1 MFQAPILNVFVD
13 FENDTLAVKNQS
25 EVFKEDPIL
34 STFCSPVLKVLQGFY
49 DSLPSPDSRA
59 SLPVAFINSC
69 PYVLHFPNKPFSYFL
84 RSVVDTPVYRK
95 KNCLN
100 LTLYQKYLNEL
111 ENSIAPYGYEYED
124 CFYKEGKE
132 TVVVPLGKS
141 RHSFIQNF
149 DKCIINTFQQ
159 LDVKLNRKN
168 NKLIV
173 ISTFLD
179 STKIVYFKET
189 SKIAFFKKDKHN
201 NYNIVYNSFQ
211 NVPSNMIESVS
222 KHVQIKN
229 TLAAQTL
236 LELNSRQSL
245 YVRDIRSLIHNSFYL
260 QSQCLFLLPSNY
272 FYSLK
277 SQRKLE
283 YAKAVRNQNKY
294 YHSIFKTSE
303 IPERYWKVASNYFS
317 KYKDLK
323 DFIELYTDSN
333 NKNMFL
339 LFFDLQK
346 QHYFDPFVTLSLFA
360 VFPSFVYL
368 EEFIK
373 NIDYGVSNIIL
384 NYSHSFKTFKCKTIK
399 EFQYELYLH
408 TFQNFSKVAR
418 IKNFD
423 IYKNPSKQKKVQSLD
438 KTLQL
443 HVPINVV
450 LENYTDYK
458 NIYNQ
463 YFI

>member
-1 MFQAPILNVFVD
+1 MFKSLSTVLSS
-13 FENDTLAVKNQS
+13 FEVENTTVKNQS

-69 PYVLHFPNKPFSYFL
+69 PYILHFPNKPFSYFL
-84 RSVVDTPVYRK
+84 RFSTFCTPK

-100 LTLYQKYLNEL
+100 LSLYQKYLNEL
-111 ENSIAPYGYEYED
+111 ENSVAPYGYEYED

-141 RHSFIQNF
+141 RHSFIQDF

-211 NVPSNMIESVS
+211 NVPSNMIEHIS

-236 LELNSRQSL
+236 LELNSR
-245 YVRDIRSLIHNSFYL
+245 
-260 QSQCLFLLPSNY
+260 
-272 FYSLK
+272 
-277 SQRKLE
+277 
-283 YAKAVRNQNKY
+283 
-294 YHSIFKTSE
+294 
-303 IPERYWKVASNYFS
+303 
-317 KYKDLK
+317 
-323 DFIELYTDSN
+323 
-333 NKNMFL
+333 
-339 LFFDLQK
+339 
-346 QHYFDPFVTLSLFA
+346 
-360 VFPSFVYL
+360 
-368 EEFIK
+368 
-373 NIDYGVSNIIL
+373 
-384 NYSHSFKTFKCKTIK
+384 
-399 EFQYELYLH
+399 
-408 TFQNFSKVAR
+408 
-418 IKNFD
+418 
-423 IYKNPSKQKKVQSLD
+423 
-438 KTLQL
+438 
-443 HVPINVV
+443 
-450 LENYTDYK
+450 
-458 NIYNQ
+458 
-463 YFI
+463 

>member
-1 MFQAPILNVFVD
+1 MFKSPSIVLSS
-13 FENDTLAVKNQS
+13 FEVENTTVKNQS

-69 PYVLHFPNKPFSYFL
+69 PYILHFPNKPFSYFL
-84 RSVVDTPVYRK
+84 HSSTFCTPK

-100 LTLYQKYLNEL
+100 LSLYQKYLNEL
-111 ENSIAPYGYEYED
+111 ENSVAPYGYEYED

-141 RHSFIQNF
+141 RHSFIQDF

-211 NVPSNMIESVS
+211 NVPSNMIEHIS

-236 LELNSRQSL
+236 LELNSRQPL

-272 FYSLK
+272 SYYSTK
-277 SQRKLE
+277 PQRKLE

-346 QHYFDPFVTLSLFA
+346 QHYFHPSVTLSLFDM
-360 VFPSFVYL
+360 FPSFVYL

-373 NIDYGVSNIIL
+373 NIDCGVSNIAL
-384 NYSHSFKTFKCKTIK
+384 NYIYNFKTFKCKTIK
-399 EFQYELYLH
+399 EFQYELYLY

-423 IYKNPSKQKKVQSLD
+423 IYKNPSKQRKVQSLD

>member
-1 MFQAPILNVFVD
+1 MFKSPSTVLSS
-13 FENDTLAVKNQS
+13 FEVENTTVKNQS

-69 PYVLHFPNKPFSYFL
+69 PYILHFPNKPFSYFL

-100 LTLYQKYLNEL
+100 LSLYQKYLNEL
-111 ENSIAPYGYEYED
+111 ENSVAPYGYEYED

-323 DFIELYTDSN
+323 DFIELYTNSSY
-333 NKNMFL
+333 KNMLL

>member
-1 MFQAPILNVFVD
+1 MFKNLLTASSPIQVED
-13 FENDTLAVKNQS
+13 IIVKNKSQS
-25 EVFKEDPIL
+25 FKEDPML
-34 STFCSPVLKVLQGFY
+34 TTFCSPVLKALQGFY

-69 PYVLHFPNKPFSYFL
+69 PSVIHFPNKPFSYFL
-84 RSVVDTPVYRK
+84 RSSTFSTSK

-100 LTLYQKYLNEL
+100 LSLYQKYLNEL
-111 ENSIAPYGYEYED
+111 ENSVAPYGYEYED
-124 CFYKEGKE
+124 CFYKKGKE

-141 RHSFIQNF
+141 RHSFIQDF

-189 SKIAFFKKDKHN
+189 SKIAFFKKDKYD

-211 NVPSNMIESVS
+211 NVPSNMIERIS
-222 KHVQIKN
+222 KHVKIKN

-236 LELNSRQSL
+236 LELNNRQSL
-245 YVRDIRSLIHNSFYL
+245 YVRDVKSLIHNSFYL

-272 FYSLK
+272 SYSIR

-323 DFIELYTDSN
+323 NFIELYTNSN
-333 NKNMFL
+333 YKNMLL

-346 QHYFDPFVTLSLFA
+346 QHYFDPSITLSLFA
-360 VFPSFVYL
+360 MFPSFVYL

-373 NIDYGVSNIIL
+373 NIDYGVSNIEL
-384 NYSHSFKTFKCKTIK
+384 NYIYNFKTFKCKTIK
-399 EFQYELYLH
+399 EFQYELYLY

-423 IYKNPSKQKKVQSLD
+423 IYKNPSKQRKVQSLD
-438 KTLQL
+438 KTLNF

-450 LENYTDYK
+450 LENYIDYK

-463 YFI
+463 HFT

>member
-1 MFQAPILNVFVD
+1 MFQAPILNVFED

-236 LELNSRQSL
+236 LELNSRQPL

>member
-1 MFQAPILNVFVD
+1 MFQAPILNVFED

-25 EVFKEDPIL
+25 KVFKEDPIL
-34 STFCSPVLKVLQGFY
+34 STFCSPVLKALQGFY

-69 PYVLHFPNKPFSYFL
+69 PYILHFPNKPFSYFL

-100 LTLYQKYLNEL
+100 LSLYQKYLNEL

-323 DFIELYTDSN
+323 DFIELYTNSN
-333 NKNMFL
+333 YKNMLL

-360 VFPSFVYL
+360 VFPSFIYL

>member
-1 MFQAPILNVFVD
+1 MFQAPILNVFED

-25 EVFKEDPIL
+25 KVFEEDPIL

-69 PYVLHFPNKPFSYFL
+69 PYILHFPNKPFSYFL

-245 YVRDIRSLIHNSFYL
+245 YVSDIRSLIHNSFYL

-323 DFIELYTDSN
+323 DFIELYTNSN
-333 NKNMFL
+333 YKNMLL

-360 VFPSFVYL
+360 VFPSFIYL